1 MTAFEFSV
9 TSGLYPLRLNF
20 KMCLIKRELKN
31 CVGYLKKRNDVIF
44 LGTKVNPTV
53 NLVYFGGDVQD
64 YEYNMSQNNFN
75 NQYIRWNLE
84 DTAQNLYV
92 RFTNHFRDSNPHVWI
107 IRASHWISNSI
118 ACYVNFM
125 PFTKSGVPLFE
136 NDDICKMTGMMHL
149 SCLLSN
155 AAKKLLNCE
164 ANIQCQIS
172 TIPIRL
178 IGFSKGCCVLTE
190 ILYEFSVLSRSKKLP
205 TDSVKGVPAQ
215 VLGLSQIITDFYWL
229 DSGHSGTHHQWP
241 VSLNYLSLLNPVS
254 CPRIHVHASPYQI
267 MNQLKPQKSNDFYK
281 FLDILSHLNLPFKKQ
296 LHFMPVDHE
305 NSESPFTNLRS
316 KNEMI
321 CSLDYHFEILN
332 HFMF

>member
-1 MTAFEFSV
+1 
-9 TSGLYPLRLNF
+9 
-20 KMCLIKRELKN
+20 
-31 CVGYLKKRNDVIF
+31 
-44 LGTKVNPTV
+44 
-53 NLVYFGGDVQD
+53 
-64 YEYNMSQNNFN
+64 MSQNNFN

-136 NDDICKMTGMMHL
+136 NDDICKLTGMMHL

-205 TDSVKGVPAQ
+205 ADSVKGVPAQ

-305 NSESPFTNLRS
+305 NSESPFTDLRS